1 MVAPRAVA
9 TRQPIKGEKIMK
21 FRTFSRRRLTAAAAV
36 TMVLG
41 FAHVGV
47 AGAHG
52 QDFRPESL
60 VGTWR
65 VQVTTYNCSTGV
77 ENPAFPAYLTF
88 GADGTLVETTA
99 NPAFVAGQRS
109 PGHGSWQ
116 RTGRNSWRAASE
128 AFLLFGSTAHGPFP
142 GFAAGVQR
150 LEQSIEFTGRDRI
163 SSEAFTEFFD
173 TAGAVTLSGCARAVG
188 TRFE

>member
-1 MVAPRAVA
+1 
-9 TRQPIKGEKIMK
+9 MK
-21 FRTFSRRRLTAAAAV
+21 SGTFNRRRLAGAVAA
-36 TMVLG
+36 TMVLALAQTG
-41 FAHVGV
+41 A

-52 QDFRPESL
+52 QDFRPASL

-65 VQVTTYNCSTGV
+65 VQVTTYNCATGA

-88 GADGTLVETTA
+88 GVDGTLVETTA

-109 PGHGSWQ
+109 PGHGTWE
-116 RTGRNSWRAASE
+116 RTGHNSWRAVSE

-173 TAGAVTLSGCARAVG
+173 TAGAVTFSGCARAVG

>member
-9 TRQPIKGEKIMK
+9 AEAPRNGEKIMK
-21 FRTFSRRRLTAAAAV
+21 LDNFKR
-36 TMVLG
+36 M
-41 FAHVGV
+41 GV
-47 AGAHG
+47 AGAVAVTMALALTQVAAADAH
-52 QDFRPESL
+52 RPASL

-65 VQVTTYNCSTGV
+65 VQVTTYNCATGV

-99 NPAFVAGQRS
+99 NPGFVAGQRS
-109 PGHGSWQ
+109 PGHGSWE
-116 RTGRNSWRAASE
+116 RTGHNSWRAVSE
-128 AFLLFGSTAHGPFP
+128 AFLLFSSAAHGPFP
-142 GFAAGVQR
+142 GFAQGLQR

-163 SSEAFTEFFD
+163 SSEATVAFFD
-173 TAGAVTLSGCARAVG
+173 AAGAVTLTGCARAIG